1 MFDPKYVLS
10 EGELA
15 PFLPVPATQLG
26 KAFWF
31 KEQVFPGC

>member
-1 MFDPKYVLS
+1 MFDLKYVLS
-10 EGELA
+10 DGELT
-15 PFLPVPATQLG
+15 PFLHVPTTLLG